1 MPDGADSIWMTYR
14 EIAEALGISQL
25 AAEARV
31 RRAKWRR
38 VLGNQ
43 AGVAVARI
51 EVPSGAL
58 DSLRDR
64 MRRAAEAEANLPGEP
79 VTELAAEGPTQ
90 LDGFHPFFRRLAA
103 DLDQAQAALE
113 ERTRELVETRE
124 SLAEQKGTVAGLRE
138 AVRVAETAAADAA
151 WGASLSDKRAE
162 RAEAEL
168 ARLRARGFWAR
179 TLNRV

>member
-1 MPDGADSIWMTYR
+1 MPDGADSVWMTYR

-31 RRAKWRR
+31 RRAKWQR

-51 EVPSGAL
+51 EVPAGAL

-64 MRRAAEAEANLPGEP
+64 IRLAAEPEVEPPAEP
-79 VTELAAEGPTQ
+79 VTEPAAEGPTQ

-103 DLDQAQAALE
+103 ELD
-113 ERTRELVETRE
+113 
-124 SLAEQKGTVAGLRE
+124 
-138 AVRVAETAAADAA
+138 
-151 WGASLSDKRAE
+151 
-162 RAEAEL
+162 
-168 ARLRARGFWAR
+168 
-179 TLNRV
+179 

>member
-1 MPDGADSIWMTYR
+1 MPDGADSVWMTYR

-51 EVPSGAL
+51 EVPAGAL

-64 MRRAAEAEANLPGEP
+64 LRRAAEPPTEP
-79 VTELAAEGPTQ
+79 VTEPAAEGPTQ

-103 DLDQAQAALE
+103 ELDQAQAALE
-113 ERTRELVETRE
+113 ERSRDLAETRE
-124 SLAEQKGTVAGLRE
+124 ALAEQKGIVVGLRE
-138 AVRVAETAAADAA
+138 AVRIAETAAADAA
-151 WGASLSDKRAE
+151 RQTSISMERAE
-162 RAEAEL
+162 RAETEL
-168 ARLRARGFWAR
+168 VRLRARGLWAR
-179 TLNRV
+179 LLNRV